1 MAKSTIPCSPFGVSG
16 CPLFFFFLSIHLPS
30 IFSSSPT
37 APHKLFVNI
46 GDFSLVQTFSTLA
59 FHTRTSKWGAFCWRS
74 VLLPW
79 NCEGVSVGKR
89 LFIRQHVKQKWSWGN
104 SCVLFDKSWEQQVR
118 ILLELFW
125 LLHASA
131 RIHKVGSKRKA
142 VCRSAGK
149 GQTQKKK
156 ISTINTSDY
165 SLTRSYIVS
174 PTDVPEILL
183 VDWVENVIKGSG
195 ANAVDVCVLLQAAA
209 SERLYSIS
217 RLQSVCENGYSW
229 FFAPCSSVSENQ
241 CSTDRISL

>member
-1 MAKSTIPCSPFGVSG
+1 MSCSDYCTHLHVST
-16 CPLFFFFLSIHLPS
+16 
-30 IFSSSPT
+30 
-37 APHKLFVNI
+37 
-46 GDFSLVQTFSTLA
+46 
-59 FHTRTSKWGAFCWRS
+59 KWGAR
-74 VLLPW
+74 
-79 NCEGVSVGKR
+79 GKQYAGQR
-89 LFIRQHVKQKWSWGN
+89 EK
-104 SCVLFDKSWEQQVR
+104 DK
-118 ILLELFW
+118 L
-125 LLHASA
+125 
-131 RIHKVGSKRKA
+131 K
-142 VCRSAGK
+142 
-149 GQTQKKK
+149 KKK